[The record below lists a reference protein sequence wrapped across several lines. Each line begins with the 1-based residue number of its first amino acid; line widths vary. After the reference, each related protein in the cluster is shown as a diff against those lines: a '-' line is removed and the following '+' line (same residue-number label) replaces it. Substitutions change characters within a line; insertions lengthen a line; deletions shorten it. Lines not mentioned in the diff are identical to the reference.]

1 MEQGSI
7 ITGVAD
13 IWKDASTESERY
25 SQIIYGESVKI
36 LGKKDNFIY
45 IESKDGV
52 KGYIKKRFVGEYSEK
67 NYKIIKRFKAKN
79 LILPF
84 GSYINNEDISEM
96 KIPEIYVSNINKK
109 YDPINLAKK
118 FIGVPYLWGGTSD
131 FGFDCSGLTQRM
143 IRFGMNYEIPRNSGQ
158 QRDAST
164 EVKDLE
170 HAKRGDLIFF
180 EGHVGFYLGHNE
192 MLHAN
197 GSFSRITINNLMD
210 NSEYS
215 NMLLSIMQKIGRYK
229 Y

>member
-1 MEQGSI
+1 MEYGSI
-7 ITGVAD
+7 VTSVAD
-13 IWKDASTESERY
+13 IWKEASTESERY
-25 SQIIYGESVKI
+25 SQVIYGESVKI
-36 LGKKDNFIY
+36 LNNEGNFIH
-45 IESKDGV
+45 IESNDGV
-52 KGYIKKRFVGEYSEK
+52 KGYIKKRLIGEYSYK
-67 NYKIIKRFKAKN
+67 KYKIIRRFKAQN

-84 GSYINNEDISEM
+84 GSYVNDEDISDM
-96 KIPEIYVSNINKK
+96 KIPEVYIKNINEK
-109 YDPINLAKK
+109 YDPVILAKK

-158 QRDAST
+158 QRDASI

-180 EGHVGFYLGHNE
+180 EGHVGFYLGNNE

-197 GSFSRITINNLMD
+197 GSFSRITINNLKD